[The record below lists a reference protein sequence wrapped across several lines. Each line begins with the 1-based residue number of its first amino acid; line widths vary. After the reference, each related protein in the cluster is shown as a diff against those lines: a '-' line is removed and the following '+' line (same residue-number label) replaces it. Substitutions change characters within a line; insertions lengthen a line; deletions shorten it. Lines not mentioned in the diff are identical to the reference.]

1 MFLSS
6 RACIAAADAPLL
18 TICRDDDVGLCV
30 RALQDCVAGAVVE
43 SFDGAIGPDLSQHSL
58 QVRSGVHISDTRY
71 IGYLSHACD
80 PNCRLD
86 MERFELV
93 TLRAVAAGE
102 RLTIDYAATE
112 DRLFAQFACACGARL
127 CRQWITGRRE
137 AINPKGVGHLASLA
151 AASA

>member
-6 RACIAAADAPLL
+6 RECVAAAEASLL
-18 TICRDDDVGLCV
+18 TICRDEDVGLCV
-30 RALQDCVAGAVVE
+30 RALQDCVAGVVVE
-43 SFDGAIGPDLSQHSL
+43 SFDGVIGPDLSQHSL
-58 QVRSGVHISDTRY
+58 QVRSGVHISDTQY

-93 TLRAVAAGE
+93 TLRAVAAGDL
-102 RLTIDYAATE
+102 LTIDYAATE
-112 DRLFAQFACACGARL
+112 DRLFAQFACACGAHA

-137 AINPKGVGHLASLA
+137 AVNPAGVRHLASLA
-151 AASA
+151 ATLA